1 MDQQFCLTL
10 IGRLGDNGGVNTA
23 ASPPADVWVDE
34 RLVVRDSPIDGR
46 GLFVTHAV
54 PAGTVVIRL
63 AGRLVTSA
71 ELDALIAS
79 AEADPAAPYVDT
91 ITIDDDGHLVL
102 PPDTTIHFC
111 NHSCDPTLW
120 HAGPY
125 ELAALRDLSTGDE
138 ATIDYG
144 TQSGAARFVMTCR
157 CQSARCRGRVSSED
171 WRLPEL
177 QARYHGHWVP
187 ALQRRIDSQ

>member
-1 MDQQFCLTL
+1 MDQRFCLTPIVDL
-10 IGRLGDNGGVNTA
+10 STDRRWAHQGLPHRATLPWRHPEIVSCIRDRRLGDNGGVNTA
-23 ASPPADVWVDE
+23 ASAADVWVDE

-54 PAGTVVIRL
+54 PAGTVVMRL

-102 PPDTTIHFC
+102 PPDTTIHTSATPRAIRRSGTRART
-111 NHSCDPTLW
+111 NSRLSGTSAPERRRRSTTARSQAP
-120 HAGPY
+120 HA
-125 ELAALRDLSTGDE
+125 S
-138 ATIDYG
+138 
-144 TQSGAARFVMTCR
+144 
-157 CQSARCRGRVSSED
+157 
-171 WRLPEL
+171 
-177 QARYHGHWVP
+177 
-187 ALQRRIDSQ
+187 